1 MTRSLVAP
9 RRILASALLAAGA
22 LTAPACVISAGSDS
36 EVSGQYVSQTTLDR
50 IQPGKD
56 QAYVLA
62 LIGEPSSKSKLD
74 DGTEIWKWRYV
85 EKKRTRGHLIFI
97 FDTDSKTET
106 RHLSYVEFGPDGMV
120 VKSWQD

>member
-1 MTRSLVAP
+1 MTRSSVAP
-9 RRILASALLAAGA
+9 RRILGTALLAAGA
-22 LTAPACVISAGSDS
+22 LAAPACVISAGSDT

-50 IQPGKD
+50 IEPGKD
-56 QAYVLA
+56 KAYVLA

-74 DGTEIWKWRYV
+74 DGTEIWKWRYT
-85 EKKRTRGHLIFI
+85 EKKRSHGHLIFI

-106 RHLSYVEFGPDGMV
+106 RHLSYVEFGSDGKV